1 MFIQDAHMFIVA
13 DTMVLQDRTM
23 NVLESNSRGSWETIV
38 NFNGKNYLGR
48 QWEFPR
54 ENYIPR
60 TTHY

>member
-1 MFIQDAHMFIVA
+1 MYIVA
-13 DTMVLQDRTM
+13 DNGVARQNNECWRATA
-23 NVLESNSRGSWETIV
+23 GAAGETIV